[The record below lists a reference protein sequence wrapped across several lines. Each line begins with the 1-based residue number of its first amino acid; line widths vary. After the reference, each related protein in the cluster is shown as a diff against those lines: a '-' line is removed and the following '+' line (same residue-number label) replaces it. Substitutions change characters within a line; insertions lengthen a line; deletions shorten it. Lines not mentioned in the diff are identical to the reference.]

1 MDGGD
6 DDEWQLEGY
15 DACRTPL
22 TSRSENMEWCLKD
35 ASQLRVARIERIEL
49 SSANGVEL
57 AATAGPR
64 MATGGVEAD
73 GKGGDIVVDPRWSC
87 GKCGQADNYYL
98 RPCSGCSV
106 PMPEHA
112 IAQAISVAE
121 REMSEPHDQGFL
133 ATASSP
139 RVAFKVGSLSGWA
152 VGMDDAA
159 RGAPLPKAFAQT
171 TLLVAPA
178 QKKVFVNR
186 TTGFNQ
192 AIDGVRANPDAPP
205 RPTHFATP
213 PEHRTMP
220 RKRLR
225 EAPYQGRSGDP
236 FWTCRN
242 CGTRCWAMTYPGGG
256 GQRQGEARR
265 YWDQSKDDD
274 ASSCASSSYSSLHP
288 SQHAR
293 ERAEQRLIKGQQMK
307 RAIKHGVP
315 GQIRTPMGAPRMSFA
330 FDGLTVITDT
340 VRKYAITAFWGERRE
355 QRYLFDAG
363 SGDWFNLEEFLDAD
377 HPPTP
382 SARARLDAAARR
394 LAAWRLAA
402 LALGVALPRECRR
415 AAAAAPQGSREDG
428 SDCRVRA
435 ARPGRR
441 DGAREGP
448 RAAHQ

>member
-1 MDGGD
+1 
-6 DDEWQLEGY
+6 
-15 DACRTPL
+15 
-22 TSRSENMEWCLKD
+22 
-35 ASQLRVARIERIEL
+35 
-49 SSANGVEL
+49 
-57 AATAGPR
+57 
-64 MATGGVEAD
+64 
-73 GKGGDIVVDPRWSC
+73 
-87 GKCGQADNYYL
+87 
-98 RPCSGCSV
+98 
-106 PMPEHA
+106 MPEHA
-112 IAQAISVAE
+112 ITQAISVAE
-121 REMSEPHDQGFL
+121 REMSEPHDRGFL

-186 TTGFNQ
+186 TKGFNQ

-242 CGTRCWAMTYPGGG
+242 CGTRCWEARHCCRNCGLAKPAGATMTYPGGG

-265 YWDQSKDDD
+265 YWDQSPKDDD

-315 GQIRTPMGAPRMSFA
+315 EQIRTPMGAPRMSFA
-330 FDGLTVITDT
+330 FEGLTVITDM

-363 SGDWFNLEEFLDAD
+363 SGDWFNLEEFLDED

-382 SARARLDAAARR
+382 SARGSTPQRDGSQRGGSQRSRSGSRSRESAAGQLPPHRREVEKMGAIAEYARPDPDDVMEHVKARARLINDVALSNDPHCGGLLWTFAAR
-394 LAAWRLAA
+394 A
-402 LALGVALPRECRR
+402 RR
-415 AAAAAPQGSREDG
+415 RTRTKQQ
-428 SDCRVRA
+428 
-435 ARPGRR
+435 PG
-441 DGAREGP
+441 
-448 RAAHQ
+448 